1 MRDNIDIFGVE
12 LTDDGT
18 RHIATPDIGRSLFFD
33 HQETQ
38 KHQCVNVL
46 EINILTMKKTLLTL
60 LAILSLCLTANA
72 QKKNGKTL
80 VAYVS
85 MTGQTAQAAQILAEV
100 TGGELYEVE
109 PAERY
114 SEADLDWRD
123 QNSRSYVEMHNLKS
137 RPALK
142 AKKSN
147 IADYDTIYLGFPIWW
162 NLAPTLV
169 NSFVE
174 VHNLSGKTL
183 IPFATSG
190 GSKIANS
197 VMELKKAYP
206 NLNWQDGML
215 LNGMDKDTIRQL
227 VNR

>member
-1 MRDNIDIFGVE
+1 
-12 LTDDGT
+12 
-18 RHIATPDIGRSLFFD
+18 
-33 HQETQ
+33 
-38 KHQCVNVL
+38 
-46 EINILTMKKTLLTL
+46 MKKTLLAL

-85 MTGQTAQAAQILAEV
+85 MTGRTAQAAQILAEV

-123 QNSRSYVEMHNLKS
+123 QNSRSYVEMHNLES

-142 AKKSN
+142 AKKN
-147 IADYDTIYLGFPIWW
+147 DIADYDTIYLGFPIWW

-174 VHNLSGKTL
+174 AHNLSGKTI

-190 GSKIANS
+190 GSKIVNS
-197 VMELKKAYP
+197 VRELKKAYP

-215 LNGMDKDTIRQL
+215 LNGMDKDAIRQL